1 MKLKTKGSLEGRKGR
16 MLREKKEIS
25 LLLSKLQVIV
35 RRNTKRIS
43 AAKISQEKKKKSTS
57 FFFFIFNQIHSDTRS
72 EIKGDRSTFYMLTR
86 IIFINTVII
95 VNY

>member
-16 MLREKKEIS
+16 LLREKKEIS

-35 RRNTKRIS
+35 RRNMKRIS
-43 AAKISQEKKKKSTS
+43 AVKISQWKKKKKST
-57 FFFFIFNQIHSDTRS
+57 IIHSDTRS
-72 EIKGDRSTFYMLTR
+72 EIKGDRSTFYMLMR
-86 IIFINTVII
+86 IIFINTITI